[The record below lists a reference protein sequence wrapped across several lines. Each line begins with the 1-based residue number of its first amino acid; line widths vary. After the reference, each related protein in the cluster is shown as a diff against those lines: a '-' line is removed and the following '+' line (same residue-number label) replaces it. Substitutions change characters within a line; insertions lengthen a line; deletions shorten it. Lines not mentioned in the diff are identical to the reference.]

1 MAYTQ
6 DQHKRNCVTVNHS
19 DGSAITVYEQGAH
32 LTSWSVPTPTG
43 LREVL
48 YLSSTAV
55 YKEGVALRG
64 GVPLIFPQFG
74 NRGPMSPSHG
84 FARVRPW
91 KIESIAEGEATFSL
105 RATLQEMSPEGLV
118 VSDSDRNA
126 VQLYYTIT
134 FCKNKLRLGMRIV
147 NMTSDA
153 PLPFH
158 FAFHSYFGVKEISN
172 TIING
177 LNSTSYINNLTADPK
192 TVVLNPPQEVRIIS
206 EEFDRIYKDQP
217 SAIELVDATTSKRIV
232 NIAST
237 TLKDVVVWNPW
248 IEKAKRFADM
258 PDEDYH
264 KFVCVEHGSIL
275 QNDVLLPNGEWKAEQ
290 EIEL

>member
-1 MAYTQ
+1 
-6 DQHKRNCVTVNHS
+6 
-19 DGSAITVYEQGAH
+19 
-32 LTSWSVPTPTG
+32 
-43 LREVL
+43 
-48 YLSSTAV
+48 
-55 YKEGVALRG
+55 
-64 GVPLIFPQFG
+64 
-74 NRGPMSPSHG
+74 MSPSHG

-147 NMTSDA
+147 NLSEESA
-153 PLPFH
+153 IPFH
-158 FAFHSYFGVKEISN
+158 FAFHSYFRVEEINN

-177 LNSTSYINNLTADPK
+177 LNYTPFVDNLTAK
-192 TVVLNPPQEVRIIS
+192 TPDSTVLHPPQQVWTIKG
-206 EEFDRIYKDQP
+206 EFDRIYKDQRCAVVLLDP
-217 SAIELVDATTSKRIV
+217 TSEKRNV
-232 NIAST
+232 VHIAST

-248 IEKAKRFADM
+248 IEKAKRFTDM

-275 QNDVLLPNGEWKAEQ
+275 RKNVLQPRGRWCAEQ
-290 EIEL
+290 EISLLQEAPADSKL

>member
-1 MAYTQ
+1 
-6 DQHKRNCVTVNHS
+6 
-19 DGSAITVYEQGAH
+19 
-32 LTSWSVPTPTG
+32 
-43 LREVL
+43 
-48 YLSSTAV
+48 
-55 YKEGVALRG
+55 
-64 GVPLIFPQFG
+64 
-74 NRGPMSPSHG
+74 MSPSHG

-134 FCKNKLRLGMRIV
+134 FCKSKLRLGMRIV

-192 TVVLNPPQEVRIIS
+192 TVVLNPPQEVHIIS

-217 SAIELVDATTSKRIV
+217 SAIELVDATTNKRIV

-275 QNDVLLPNGEWKAEQ
+275 RKNVLQPRGRWCAEQ
-290 EIEL
+290 EISLLQEAPADSKL